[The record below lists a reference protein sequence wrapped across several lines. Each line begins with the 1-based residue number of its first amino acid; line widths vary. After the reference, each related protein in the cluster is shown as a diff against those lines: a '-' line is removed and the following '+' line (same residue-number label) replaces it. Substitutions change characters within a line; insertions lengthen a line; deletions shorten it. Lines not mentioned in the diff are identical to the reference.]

1 MKKKIIIITIIIA
14 IILATAI
21 CFGVKNIQKENKKYE
36 IAQITEYKY
45 FVSKENEKYGV
56 IDVNGKTVI
65 DLKYDDVKIPNPEK
79 AVFVCYEGDNTK
91 VLNDKGEEIFTQFQN
106 VKPLRLKNILS
117 DLMYEKTTL
126 EYSENGKYGIIDIN
140 GKKITNAIYDEIET
154 LQFKEGELLVK
165 KEEKYGVINIKGA
178 TLVKTQYDGIE
189 SDRYYKEDIGYK
201 QSGYI
206 VKETTE
212 EGYRYGYINVEGKQ
226 IIENNYNDLYRITDI
241 DSEDVYIICAE
252 NGKYGLIKN
261 GKQIIKN
268 DYQSLTYNES
278 NNTITAL
285 KGKNYGVISTE
296 GKTIVPFEYKQID
309 ISGEYIYGTKQD
321 ENEKVFDSKG
331 LETKIESN
339 EAIIDVENKN
349 YKIHINTDN
358 SKTIYTIYENDKKIT
373 QNEYIY
379 IEYLYN
385 NYFIACN
392 LDGKLGVINSNDE
405 TKIDFKYNS
414 IQKIEGT
421 ELVETIQNNTKTIE
435 IYSNA
440 MEKINE
446 LENANIETKSNY
458 IKLYNDNEIKYITTE
473 GKEIKNTELFV
484 NNKIFADKKENK
496 WGFINKEGQTVVN
509 YEYDNVTELNQYGF
523 AGIKKNGLWG
533 IIDENGNIIVE
544 PKYKISDNEPTFIGE
559 YYQVTYGNGEKYFT
573 K

>member
-21 CFGVKNIQKENKKYE
+21 YFGVKNIQEENKKYE
-36 IAQITEYKY
+36 LAQITEYKY

-65 DLKYDDVKIPNPEK
+65 DSKYDDVKIPNPEK

-91 VLNDKGEEIFTQFQN
+91 VLNDKGEEIYTQFQN

-309 ISGEYIYGTKQD
+309 ISGEYIYGTTQD

>member
-14 IILATAI
+14 AILATAI
-21 CFGVKNIQKENKKYE
+21 YFGVKNIQEENKKYE

-65 DLKYDDVKIPNPEK
+65 DSKYDDVKIPNPEK

-91 VLNDKGEEIFTQFQN
+91 VLNDKGEEIYTQFQN

-321 ENEKVFDSKG
+321 ENKKVFDSKG

-379 IEYLYN
+379 IEYLYD

>member
-21 CFGVKNIQKENKKYE
+21 YFGVKNIQEENKKYE
-36 IAQITEYKY
+36 LAQITEYKY

-65 DLKYDDVKIPNPEK
+65 DSKYDDVKIPNPEK

-91 VLNDKGEEIFTQFQN
+91 VLNDKGEEIYTQFQN

-321 ENEKVFDSKG
+321 ENKKVFDSKG

>member
-14 IILATAI
+14 AILATAI
-21 CFGVKNIQKENKKYE
+21 YFGVKNIQEENKKYE

-56 IDVNGKTVI
+56 IDANGKTVI
-65 DLKYDDVKIPNPEK
+65 DSKYDDVKIPNPEK

-91 VLNDKGEEIFTQFQN
+91 VLNDKGEEIYTQFQN

-178 TLVKTQYDGIE
+178 TLIKTQYDGIE

-309 ISGEYIYGTKQD
+309 ISGEYIYGTTQD

-339 EAIIDVENKN
+339 EAIIDVENTN

-379 IEYLYN
+379 VEYLYS

-446 LENANIETKSNY
+446 LENANIEIKSNY

-496 WGFINKEGQTVVN
+496 WGFINKDGQTVVN

-559 YYQVTYGNGEKYFT
+559 YYEVTYGNGEKYFT